1 MYPGDNY
8 NQNSCL
14 VRNPGSD
21 FALLSKLF
29 NGTKKFGRPFE
40 QDFQGEITIM
50 NQAEL
55 ITTVAERAGLTKA
68 DAGKAVEALV
78 GTITEALT
86 RGDEVRIAGFGSF
99 GISER
104 GERQGRN
111 PQTGGTAAR
120 LGVRQR

>member
-1 MYPGDNY
+1 
-8 NQNSCL
+8 
-14 VRNPGSD
+14 
-21 FALLSKLF
+21 
-29 NGTKKFGRPFE
+29 
-40 QDFQGEITIM
+40 M

-78 GTITEALT
+78 GTITEALQQ
-86 RGDEVRIAGFGSF
+86 GDEIRIAGFGSF

-111 PQTGGTAAR
+111 PQTGASITIAASKAAKFTAAKAVKDA
-120 LGVRQR
+120 LNGG